1 MVRNTL
7 ICTVGT
13 SLFEGNLA
21 RLSED
26 TPDLPENWKTLKEYF
41 ESKNWSLLTKEML
54 KLDPTLRVCGAE
66 INTIEESK
74 KKGFITLEKLYFLVS
89 DTEYGKGTGEFLK
102 KYYSARTDL
111 DLKMLDYFV
120 VGNLQDERPLDFKID
135 GLRNLVREASKLI
148 RQSGG
153 PRYVAINATGGYKAQ
168 IAVAVILGQVLSIPV
183 LYQHEKFPQIID
195 FPPLPVSFDYDLLG
209 ENADLLARFENGETL
224 ESDELGEVDD
234 RLRVLLEEI
243 DVNSTQLFGL
253 GAVGQIFIEGFRV
266 RNPKPPNLVDA
277 GRSKKGASF
286 REDHYPVGF
295 EDFVRKVWREVA
307 WVVTARS
314 LPYDRQRSIRG
325 TGFSV
330 KEIDGQKRLIGHYE
344 DHNNFGARFRLH
356 LTDESSTALTWAAMT
371 LNEKYASSR

>member
-1 MVRNTL
+1 LVRNTL

-26 TPDLPENWKTLKEYF
+26 TPDLPENWKVLKEYF

-120 VGNLQDERPLDFKID
+120 VEDLQDKNSEDFKIK

-153 PRYVAINATGGYKAQ
+153 PRYAAINATGGYKAQ

-209 ENADLLARFENGETL
+209 ENAHLLARFENGKTL
-224 ESDELGEVDD
+224 ESGELGEVDEK
-234 RLRVLLEEI
+234 LRVLLEEV
-243 DVNSTQLFGL
+243 DVSGSRLFGL
-253 GAVGQIFIEGFRV
+253 GAVGQIFIEGFRI

-277 GRSKKGASF
+277 GERKSEPSF
-286 REDHYPVGF
+286 RKDHYPEGF
-295 EDFVRKVWREVA
+295 EDFVRKVCKEVG
-307 WVVTARS
+307 WIVTAWS
-314 LPYDRQRSIRG
+314 LPYDKQKSIRG
-325 TGFSV
+325 IGFSV
-330 KEIDGQKRLIGHYE
+330 KEIDGEKRLVGHYE
-344 DHNNFGARFRLH
+344 DRNNFGARFQLS
-356 LTDESSTALTWAAMT
+356 LTDESATALTWAAVT
-371 LNEKYASSR
+371 LNDKYA